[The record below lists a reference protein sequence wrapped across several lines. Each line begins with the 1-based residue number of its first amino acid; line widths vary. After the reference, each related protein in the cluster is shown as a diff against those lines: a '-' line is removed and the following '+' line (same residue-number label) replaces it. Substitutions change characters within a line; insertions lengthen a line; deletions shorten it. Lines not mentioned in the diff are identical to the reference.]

1 MSSHGILVKK
11 IPQEKAKP
19 QGTTTKAVNQVIKK
33 IKRKNEN
40 SMHWLKDPIQA
51 KRRLSMNSLGTI
63 YDFNHRNS
71 MAWLIC
77 F

>member
-19 QGTTTKAVNQVIKK
+19 QGTTTKTVNQVIKK

-40 SMHWLKDPIQA
+40 SMH
-51 KRRLSMNSLGTI
+51 
-63 YDFNHRNS
+63 
-71 MAWLIC
+71 
-77 F
+77 

>member
-19 QGTTTKAVNQVIKK
+19 QGTTTKKVNQVIKK

-40 SMHWLKDPIQA
+40 SMHWLKDSIQA
-51 KRRLSMNSLGTI
+51 KWWLSMASLGTI

-71 MAWLIC
+71 MAWLM